1 MDLILGEPVGALT
14 DEQVVA
20 AYPWPPG
27 RRWVRA
33 MMVTTLDGAAAGPDG
48 LSGSISGDADQ
59 AVFAAVRRHADAVL
73 IGAGTLRA
81 ERYKPMRAKEEDAE
95 ARAKDGLATAPRL
108 VIVSGSLELPWSEP
122 VFSESTLPPLILTGT
137 DADPA
142 ALARVPGT
150 CEVVTLAGATVNAA
164 AVLDA
169 MEERGL
175 RRIVCEGGPTL
186 LHDLVAA
193 ALLDEADITVS
204 PVFTGTNMSPHT
216 PGLRE
221 VAEFELAQVLTADGF
236 LMARYL
242 CASKT

>member
-1 MDLILGEPVGALT
+1 MELILGEPVGALT
-14 DEQVVA
+14 DAQVVA

-73 IGAGTLRA
+73 IGAATLRA
-81 ERYKPMRAKEEDAE
+81 ERYKPMRAKEEHAE
-95 ARAKDGLATAPRL
+95 ARREQGLAAAPRL
-108 VIVSGSLELPWSEP
+108 VIVSGSMELPWSEP

-137 DADPA
+137 NADPA

-150 CEVVTLAGATVNAA
+150 CEVVTLAGDSVNAA

-186 LHDLVAA
+186 LHELVSAD
-193 ALLDEADITVS
+193 LLDEADITVS
-204 PVFTGTNMSPHT
+204 PVFTGTNTSPHT
-216 PGLRE
+216 PGLRG

-242 CASKT
+242 RASTA

>member
-1 MDLILGEPVGALT
+1 MELILGEPAGALT

-48 LSGSISGDADQ
+48 LSGSISGAADQ
-59 AVFAAVRRHADAVL
+59 AVFAAVRRLADAIL
-73 IGAGTLRA
+73 IGAATLRA

-95 ARAKDGLATAPRL
+95 ARREQGLAAAPRL
-108 VIVSGSLELPWSEP
+108 VIVSGSLEMPWSEP

-137 DADPA
+137 NPDPA
-142 ALARVPGT
+142 ALARVPET
-150 CEVVTLAGATVNAA
+150 CEVVTLAGDTVNVA

-186 LHDLVAA
+186 LHELVAA
-193 ALLDEADITVS
+193 GLLDEADITVS

-242 CASKT
+242 RASTA

>member
-1 MDLILGEPVGALT
+1 MELILGEPAGALT

-48 LSGSISGDADQ
+48 LSGSISGAADQ
-59 AVFAAVRRHADAVL
+59 AVFAAVRRLADAIL
-73 IGAGTLRA
+73 IGAATLRA
-81 ERYKPMRAKEEDAE
+81 ERYTPMRAKEEDAE
-95 ARAKDGLATAPRL
+95 ARREQGLAAAPRL
-108 VIVSGSLELPWSEP
+108 VIVSGSLEMPWSEP

-137 DADPA
+137 NPDPA
-142 ALARVPGT
+142 ALARVPET
-150 CEVVTLAGATVNAA
+150 CEVVTLAGDTVNVA

-186 LHDLVAA
+186 LHELVAA
-193 ALLDEADITVS
+193 GLLDEADITVS

-242 CASKT
+242 RASMA

>member
-1 MDLILGEPVGALT
+1 MGALT

-20 AYPWPPG
+20 AYPWPAG

-81 ERYKPMRAKEEDAE
+81 ERYKPMRARKEDAE
-95 ARAKDGLATAPRL
+95 ARREAGLATAPRL

-122 VFSESTLPPLILTGT
+122 VFSESELPPLILTGT
-137 DADPA
+137 NADPA
-142 ALARVPGT
+142 ALARVPET
-150 CEVVTLAGATVNAA
+150 CEVVTLAGDTLDAA
-164 AVLDA
+164 AILGA

-186 LHDLVAA
+186 LHELVAA
-193 ALLDEADITVS
+193 GLLDEADITVS

-216 PGLRE
+216 PGLRD

-242 CASKT
+242 RASKA

>member
-142 ALARVPGT
+142 ALARVPRT

-193 ALLDEADITVS
+193 DLLDEADITVS

-242 CASKT
+242 CASTT

>member
-1 MDLILGEPVGALT
+1 MGALT

-20 AYPWPPG
+20 AYPWPAS

-81 ERYKPMRAKEEDAE
+81 ERYKPMLARKDDAE
-95 ARAKDGLATAPRL
+95 ARREAGLATAPRL

-122 VFSESTLPPLILTGT
+122 VFSESELPPLILTGT
-137 DADPA
+137 NADPA
-142 ALARVPGT
+142 ALARVPET
-150 CEVVTLAGATVNAA
+150 CEVVTLAGDTLDAA
-164 AVLDA
+164 AILGA

-186 LHDLVAA
+186 LHELVAA
-193 ALLDEADITVS
+193 GLLDEADITVS

-216 PGLRE
+216 PGLRD

-242 CASKT
+242 RASKA

>member
-1 MDLILGEPVGALT
+1 MELILGEPVGALT
-14 DEQVVA
+14 DAQVVA

-59 AVFAAVRRHADAVL
+59 AVFSAVRRLADAVL
-73 IGAGTLRA
+73 IGAATLRA

-95 ARAKDGLATAPRL
+95 ARREQGLAASPRL

-122 VFSESTLPPLILTGT
+122 VFSQSTLPPLILTGT
-137 DADPA
+137 NADPA
-142 ALARVPGT
+142 ALTRVPET
-150 CEVVTLAGATVNAA
+150 CEVVTLAGDSVNASA
-164 AVLDA
+164 ILDA

-186 LHDLVAA
+186 LHELVSAD
-193 ALLDEADITVS
+193 LLDEADITVS
-204 PVFTGTNMSPHT
+204 PVFTGTNTSPHT
-216 PGLRE
+216 PGLRG

-242 CASKT
+242 RASMA

>member
-1 MDLILGEPVGALT
+1 MILGQMVGALT

-20 AYPWPPG
+20 AYPWPPD

-73 IGAGTLRA
+73 IGAGTMRA
-81 ERYKPMRAKEEDAE
+81 ERYKPMRANADYAE
-95 ARAKDGLATAPRL
+95 ARQNDGLAAAPRL

-122 VFSESTLPPLILTGT
+122 VFSESTLPPLIFTGT
-137 DADPA
+137 NADSA
-142 ALARVPGT
+142 ALARVPET
-150 CEVVTLAGATVNAA
+150 CEVVQLVGDTVDAA
-164 AVLDA
+164 AILDA

-175 RRIVCEGGPTL
+175 RRIVCEGGPIL
-186 LHDLVAA
+186 LHSIVAA
-193 ALLDEADITVS
+193 DLLDEADITIS
-204 PVFTGTNMSPHT
+204 PVFTGTNLSPHT
-216 PGLRE
+216 PGLQE
-221 VAEFELAQVLTADGF
+221 IAAFELAQVITAEHF

-242 CASKT
+242 RASPA